1 ADLSLENKK
10 VVINMERT
18 YRLVVS
24 CPDRTGIV
32 AKVSNFLATY
42 NGWITE
48 ANYHADQ
55 QNGWF
60 FMRNE
65 IKASSLP
72 FDLDTFKTV
81 FEPIAKEY
89 SMQWRISDS
98 EVKKRVVLMVSKESH
113 CLADI
118 LHRWHSNEFN
128 AEIVAV
134 ISNHEDLRRMVEWHD
149 IPYHHVPVSADD
161 KESAFEEVTR
171 LVDTYQADLVVLARY
186 MQILPSQLCEQYSGR
201 VINIHHSFL
210 PSFAGAKPYHQAFN
224 RGVKLIG
231 ATCHYVTQDLDE
243 GPIIDQ
249 DVMRISHSDTIEDM
263 VRLGKDAEKNVLA
276 RGLRL
281 HLEDRVIIH
290 GNKTVIFG

>member
-1 ADLSLENKK
+1 
-10 VVINMERT
+10 MERT
-18 YRLVVS
+18 YRLIIS

-48 ANYHADQ
+48 ASHHADQ
-55 QNGWF
+55 KTGWF

-65 IKASSLP
+65 IKASSLS
-72 FDLDTFKTV
+72 FDLESFRIA

-89 SMQWRISDS
+89 AMCWSVTDSD
-98 EVKKRVVLMVSKESH
+98 VKKRVVLMASKESH

-118 LHRWHSNEFN
+118 LHRWHSNELD

-134 ISNHEDLRRMVEWHD
+134 ISNHNDLRRMVEWHD
-149 IPYHHVPVSADD
+149 IPYHYVPVD
-161 KESAFEEVTR
+161 KDNKPAAFTQVSE
-171 LVDTYQADLVVLARY
+171 LVEKYQTDVIVLARY
-186 MQILPSQLCEQYSGR
+186 MQILPPDLCEVYAGK

-210 PSFAGAKPYHQAFN
+210 PSFAGAKPYHKAYD

-249 DVMRISHSDTIEDM
+249 DVIRVSHRDSTEDM
-263 VRLGKDAEKNVLA
+263 VRLGKDVERTVLS
-276 RGLRL
+276 RGLRC
-281 HLEDRVIIH
+281 HLEDRVIIYE
-290 GNKTVIFG
+290 NKTVVFN

>member
-1 ADLSLENKK
+1 
-10 VVINMERT
+10 
-18 YRLVVS
+18 
-24 CPDRTGIV
+24 V

-48 ANYHADQ
+48 ASYHADQ

-72 FDLDTFKTV
+72 FELEAFKTV
-81 FEPIAKEY
+81 FEPIANEF
-89 SMQWRISDS
+89 SMNWQVSDS
-98 EVKKRVVLMVSKESH
+98 HRKPRVVLMASKESH
-113 CLADI
+113 CLADL
-118 LHRWHSNEFN
+118 LHRWHSGELN

-134 ISNHEDLRRMVEWHD
+134 VSNHEDLRRMVEWHE
-149 IPYHHVPVSADD
+149 IPYHCVQVSQGE
-161 KESAFEEVTR
+161 KREAFDEVER
-171 LVDTYQADLVVLARY
+171 LIDGYQTDVVVLARY
-186 MQILPSQLCEQYSGR
+186 MQILPASLCERYAGK

-210 PSFAGAKPYHQAFN
+210 PSFAGARPYHQAYN

-249 DVMRISHSDTIEDM
+249 DVIRISHSHAIEDM
-263 VRLGKDAEKNVLA
+263 VRLGKDAEKTVLA

-290 GNKTVIFG
+290 ENKTVVFG